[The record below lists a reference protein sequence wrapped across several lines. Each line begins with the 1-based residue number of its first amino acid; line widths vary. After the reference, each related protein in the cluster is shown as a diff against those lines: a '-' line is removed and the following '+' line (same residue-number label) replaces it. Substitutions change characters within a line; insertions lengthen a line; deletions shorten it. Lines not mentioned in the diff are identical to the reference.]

1 MLTQH
6 KLGQNR
12 HNKKLKR
19 KNKKYTGPKYS
30 NLEKMLLIAP
40 LLERA
45 GINMFGEDESVSQ
58 ITRNTTT
65 SFIE

>member
-1 MLTQH
+1 MLAQH
-6 KLGQNR
+6 KLGQKR

-30 NLEKMLLIAP
+30 RLEQLLTVMP

-45 GINMFGEDESVSQ
+45 GIIQAEAPDYMQ
-58 ITRNTTT
+58 ITGDNTT
-65 SFIE
+65 SFTK

>member
-6 KLGQNR
+6 KLGQKR

-30 NLEKMLLIAP
+30 ALETHMLWAP

-45 GINMFGEDESVSQ
+45 GIIDERPRDYEQ
-58 ITRNTTT
+58 ITGSNTT
-65 SFIE
+65 SFTE